1 MQTRRVAFL
10 GLGSMGLPMAINV
23 ARAGFLTTGF
33 DPKREQVQA
42 FAAAGGHAAAS
53 PQEAATGA
61 DIVLAIPFDGHQ
73 VRQVL
78 LGPDGALDG
87 LDAGG
92 TVVVMSTIGA
102 SMVKD
107 IAREVEARGFLI
119 VDAPVTGGVQ
129 GATAGE
135 LTIIASGSADAMQ
148 RARPVLEPMARVV
161 HEVGSEPGEGQ
172 FVKLLNQL
180 LVGVHIVA
188 ASEAVGLA
196 AAAGID
202 LNKAY
207 DVLCDGFGRSEVF
220 AARVKS
226 VLDQSL
232 TTGGALSIFLKD
244 LPLVQEAAGELGVPV
259 FTLASA
265 VQVFQLAERVLPKG
279 ADDAHLI
286 DWARRVAAGEVSQA

>member
-1 MQTRRVAFL
+1 
-10 GLGSMGLPMAINV
+10 
-23 ARAGFLTTGF
+23 
-33 DPKREQVQA
+33 
-42 FAAAGGHAAAS
+42 
-53 PQEAATGA
+53 
-61 DIVLAIPFDGHQ
+61 VLAIPFDGHQ

-87 LDAGG
+87 LEPGG

-102 SMVKD
+102 RMVKD
-107 IAREVEARGFLI
+107 IARDVQARGFRV

-129 GATAGE
+129 GAKAGE
-135 LTIIASGSADAMQ
+135 LTIIASGSAEAME
-148 RARPVLEPMARVV
+148 RARPVLQPMARVV
-161 HEVGSEPGEGQ
+161 HEVGAEPGDGQ

-188 ASEAVGLA
+188 SSEAVGMA

-202 LNKAY
+202 LKKAY

-244 LPLVQEAAGELGVPV
+244 LPLVQEAAGELGVPA

-265 VQVFQLAERVLPKG
+265 VQVFQLAERVLPAG

-286 DWARRVAAGEVSQA
+286 DWARRVASGEVSDAPAV